1 MEDTVNKKLDAIIG
15 ADTSR
20 WSRDHRKSREI
31 LLIHLG
37 GLGDMC
43 LSESTFLSFS
53 RHFNKNIVAVGYK
66 MFLNLF
72 NEYFAGV
79 YSVESRNWL
88 YLFSKIPSDTT
99 WERIVFIGKDRTGRL
114 RKRWQRLSKEPLI
127 FIDMYPESAFGVEQR
142 AESDQPSN
150 LSNHKPCGIGKS
162 RGQGVKDSSGFK
174 TLEPLNPRTPGQE
187 LQQRLSRAD
196 LEPFHVEDYQLM
208 QLGQYGIQV
217 IKKEIQPRLSKRVI
231 IYPEMGFKKA
241 KWHHENFIKL
251 YWLLKSKNVDVYIL
265 EPLSI
270 KLELK
275 EKISFQELPDIRD
288 FFKGGGIFV
297 SNDSG
302 MAHLAGICGLFT
314 ITLFTDYD
322 PEIWHPR
329 GHYKTLQQGLDR
341 IDIETVLAEIEGV
354 LSSQ

>member
-1 MEDTVNKKLDAIIG
+1 MKDAVNKKLDAIIG

-20 WSRDHRKSREI
+20 WSRDNRKSREI

-43 LSESTFLSFS
+43 LSESTFLSLS
-53 RHFNKNIVAVGYK
+53 LHFHKNIVAVGYK
-66 MFLNLF
+66 RFLNLF

-79 YSVESRNWL
+79 HSIESRNWL

-99 WERIVFIGKDRTGRL
+99 WERIVFIGKDRAGRL
-114 RKRWQRLSKEPLI
+114 RKRLQRLSKEPLI
-127 FIDMYPESAFGVEQR
+127 FIDMYPENS
-142 AESDQPSN
+142 
-150 LSNHKPCGIGKS
+150 GKL

-174 TLEPLNPRTPGQE
+174 TLEPLNPRT
-187 LQQRLSRAD
+187 

-208 QLGQYGIQV
+208 QLGQYGIQA

-231 IYPEMGFKKA
+231 LYPEMGFKKA

-354 LSSQ
+354 LNSQ

>member
-1 MEDTVNKKLDAIIG
+1 MVIVIMKYHMLDSGHMNNK
-15 ADTSR
+15 
-20 WSRDHRKSREI
+20 EI

-43 LSESTFLSFS
+43 LSESTFLSLS
-53 RHFNKNIVAVGYK
+53 LHFHKNIVAVGYK
-66 MFLNLF
+66 RFLNLF

-79 YSVESRNWL
+79 HSIESRNWL

-99 WERIVFIGKDRTGRL
+99 WGRIVFIGKDRAGRL
-114 RKRWQRLSKEPLI
+114 RKRLQRLSKEPLI
-127 FIDMYPESAFGVEQR
+127 FIDMYPEQALSYQLSAMSHAALEN
-142 AESDQPSN
+142 P
-150 LSNHKPCGIGKS
+150 
-162 RGQGVKDSSGFK
+162 GVKDSSGFK
-174 TLEPLNPRTPGQE
+174 TLEPLNPRT
-187 LQQRLSRAD
+187 
-196 LEPFHVEDYQLM
+196 LESFHVEDYQLM
-208 QLGQYGIQV
+208 QLGQYNIQV

-231 IYPEMGFKKA
+231 LYPEIGFKKA

-275 EKISFQELPDIRD
+275 EKISFQELADIRD

-329 GHYKTLQQGLDR
+329 GHYITLQQGLDR

>member
-1 MEDTVNKKLDAIIG
+1 MKDAVNKKLDAIIG

-20 WSRDHRKSREI
+20 WSRDNRKSREI

-43 LSESTFLSFS
+43 LSESTFLSLS
-53 RHFNKNIVAVGYK
+53 LHFHKNIVAVGYK
-66 MFLNLF
+66 RFLNLF

-79 YSVESRNWL
+79 HSIESRNWL

-99 WERIVFIGKDRTGRL
+99 WERIVFIGKDRAGRL
-114 RKRWQRLSKEPLI
+114 RKRLQRLSKEPLI
-127 FIDMYPESAFGVEQR
+127 FIDMYPENS
-142 AESDQPSN
+142 
-150 LSNHKPCGIGKS
+150 GKL

-174 TLEPLNPRTPGQE
+174 TLEPLNPRT
-187 LQQRLSRAD
+187 

-208 QLGQYGIQV
+208 QLGQYGIQA

-231 IYPEMGFKKA
+231 LYPEMGFKKA

-275 EKISFQELPDIRD
+275 EKISFQELPDIKD

-354 LSSQ
+354 LNSQ

>member
-1 MEDTVNKKLDAIIG
+1 MEDAVNKKLDAIIG

-20 WSRDHRKSREI
+20 WSGDNRKSREI

-43 LSESTFLSFS
+43 LSESTFLSLS
-53 RHFNKNIVAVGYK
+53 LHFHKNIVAVGYK
-66 MFLNLF
+66 RFLNLF

-99 WERIVFIGKDRTGRL
+99 WQRIVFIGKDRAGRL
-114 RKRWQRLSKEPLI
+114 RKRLQRLSKEPLI
-127 FIDMYPESAFGVEQR
+127 FIDMYPEQALSYQLSAMSHEPRGV
-142 AESDQPSN
+142 
-150 LSNHKPCGIGKS
+150 GKS
-162 RGQGVKDSSGFK
+162 RGQGV
-174 TLEPLNPRTPGQE
+174 NPALAG
-187 LQQRLSRAD
+187 
-196 LEPFHVEDYQLM
+196 LEPFHVEGYQLM

-231 IYPEMGFKKA
+231 LYPEMGFKKA

-275 EKISFQELPDIRD
+275 EKISFQELPDIRE

>member
-1 MEDTVNKKLDAIIG
+1 MVIVIMKYHMLDSGHMNNK
-15 ADTSR
+15 
-20 WSRDHRKSREI
+20 EI

-66 MFLNLF
+66 RFLNLF
-72 NEYFAGV
+72 HEYFAGV
-79 YSVESRNWL
+79 HSIESRNWL

-99 WERIVFIGKDRTGRL
+99 WQRIVFIGKDRAGRL
-114 RKRWQRLSKEPLI
+114 RKRLQRLSKEPLI

-162 RGQGVKDSSGFK
+162 KGQGVKDSSGFK
-174 TLEPLNPRTPGQE
+174 TLEPLNPRT
-187 LQQRLSRAD
+187 

-329 GHYKTLQQGLDR
+329 GHYITLQQGVDQINVPTIEAR
-341 IDIETVLAEIEGV
+341 IIELLAHG
-354 LSSQ
+354 S

>member
-1 MEDTVNKKLDAIIG
+1 MKYHMLDSGHMNNK
-15 ADTSR
+15 
-20 WSRDHRKSREI
+20 EI

-43 LSESTFLSFS
+43 LSESTFLSLS
-53 RHFNKNIVAVGYK
+53 LHFHKNIVAVGYK
-66 MFLNLF
+66 RFLTLF
-72 NEYFAGV
+72 EEYFSGLH
-79 YSVESRNWL
+79 SVESRNWL

-99 WERIVFIGKDRTGRL
+99 WERIIFIGKDREGRL

-150 LSNHKPCGIGKS
+150 LSNHKPRGIGKS
-162 RGQGVKDSSGFK
+162 KGQGVKDSSGFK
-174 TLEPLNPRTPGQE
+174 TLEPLNPRT
-187 LQQRLSRAD
+187 

-241 KWHHENFIKL
+241 KWHHENFIKF

-275 EKISFQELPDIRD
+275 EKISFQELSDIRD

-302 MAHLAGICGLFT
+302 MAHFAGICGLFT

-354 LSSQ
+354 LNSQ

>member
-1 MEDTVNKKLDAIIG
+1 MKDAVNKKLDAIIG

-20 WSRDHRKSREI
+20 WSRDNRKSREI

-43 LSESTFLSFS
+43 LSESTFLSLS
-53 RHFNKNIVAVGYK
+53 LHFHKNIVAVGYK
-66 MFLNLF
+66 RFLNLF

-79 YSVESRNWL
+79 HSIESRNWL

-99 WERIVFIGKDRTGRL
+99 WERIVFIGKDRAGRL
-114 RKRWQRLSKEPLI
+114 RKRLQRLSKEPLI
-127 FIDMYPESAFGVEQR
+127 FIDMYPEQALSYQLSAMSHEPRGV
-142 AESDQPSN
+142 
-150 LSNHKPCGIGKS
+150 GKS

-174 TLEPLNPRTPGQE
+174 TLEPLNPRT
-187 LQQRLSRAD
+187 
-196 LEPFHVEDYQLM
+196 LEPFHVEGYQLM
-208 QLGQYGIQV
+208 QLGQYNIQV

-231 IYPEMGFKKA
+231 LYPEIGFKKA

-275 EKISFQELPDIRD
+275 EKISFQELADIRD

-329 GHYKTLQQGLDR
+329 GHYKTLQQRLDR

>member
-1 MEDTVNKKLDAIIG
+1 MEDAVNKKLDAIIG

-20 WSRDHRKSREI
+20 WSRDNRKSREI

-43 LSESTFLSFS
+43 LSESTFLSLS
-53 RHFNKNIVAVGYK
+53 LHFHKNIVAVGYK
-66 MFLNLF
+66 RFLNLF

-79 YSVESRNWL
+79 HSIESRNWL

-99 WERIVFIGKDRTGRL
+99 WERIVFIGKDRAGRL
-114 RKRWQRLSKEPLI
+114 RKRLQRLSKEPLI
-127 FIDMYPESAFGVEQR
+127 FIDMYPEQALSYQLSAMSHE
-142 AESDQPSN
+142 P
-150 LSNHKPCGIGKS
+150 
-162 RGQGVKDSSGFK
+162 RG
-174 TLEPLNPRTPGQE
+174 TRI
-187 LQQRLSRAD
+187 
-196 LEPFHVEDYQLM
+196 HVEDYQLM
-208 QLGQYGIQV
+208 QLGQYGIQA

-231 IYPEMGFKKA
+231 LYPEMGFKKA

-341 IDIETVLAEIEGV
+341 IDIETVLAETEGV
-354 LSSQ
+354 LNSQ

>member
-1 MEDTVNKKLDAIIG
+1 MEDAVNKKLDAIIG

-20 WSRDHRKSREI
+20 WSRDNRKSREI

-43 LSESTFLSFS
+43 LSESTFLSLS
-53 RHFNKNIVAVGYK
+53 LHFHKNIVAVGYK
-66 MFLNLF
+66 RFLNLF

-79 YSVESRNWL
+79 HSIESRNWL

-99 WERIVFIGKDRTGRL
+99 WEGIVFIGKDRAGRL
-114 RKRWQRLSKEPLI
+114 RKRLQRLSKEPLI
-127 FIDMYPESAFGVEQR
+127 FIDMYPENSGEF
-142 AESDQPSN
+142 
-150 LSNHKPCGIGKS
+150 
-162 RGQGVKDSSGFK
+162 RGQGFEGSSGFK

-187 LQQRLSRAD
+187 LQQRLSRAG

-208 QLGQYGIQV
+208 QLGQYGIQA

-231 IYPEMGFKKA
+231 LYPEIGFKKA

-251 YWLLKSKNVDVYIL
+251 YWLLQSKNVDVYIL

-270 KLELK
+270 KLEFK

-354 LSSQ
+354 LNSQ